1 MSDYRWYKEVYF
13 AKVHSRTYCNQPYW
27 KKRFLNGLP
36 KVFSQRVQVRIK
48 EMYNGIIPYDSLTY
62 GQLANFV
69 SQEAS
74 NLYSLIK
81 VNATIKKDF
90 QSYKKKL
97 GSFYAQY
104 GYDIPLSPLVR
115 QEKFYKSKR
124 KRANRKY
131 SKLKEEPF
139 YRKPKHKKH

>member
-1 MSDYRWYKEVYF
+1 
-13 AKVHSRTYCNQPYW
+13 
-27 KKRFLNGLP
+27 
-36 KVFSQRVQVRIK
+36 
-48 EMYNGIIPYDSLTY
+48 MYNGIIPYYSLTY

-69 SQEAS
+69 SQEAL
-74 NLYSLIK
+74 NLCSLIK

-90 QSYKKKL
+90 KSDKKEL

-104 GYDIPLSPLVR
+104 GYDIPLSLLVR

-139 YRKPKHKKH
+139 DRKPKH